1 MGRLGLGKLRMRV
14 APVAAAV
21 LAVLLLGCAYSPA
34 REGDGVVHTVRRG
47 ENIFR
52 IARYYQVSVSA
63 ILDANRIRHERLL
76 QVGERLWIPEAR
88 RSPPGF
94 ALIPPPASPGEVRR
108 RAPPDAIPD
117 GGLSFAWPLRG
128 RLTGRF
134 GTRRRR
140 PHEGIDLAAK
150 PGTLIRAAESGRVIY
165 SGNGL
170 GAYGNVVIVRHSK
183 RYVSVYAHNRKNRVR
198 KGAFVDKG
206 EVIAEVGKTGN
217 ATGPHLHFEI
227 RRDEHA
233 RDPLDFLP

>member
-1 MGRLGLGKLRMRV
+1 MGRLGTLWGQG

-21 LAVLLLGCAYSPA
+21 LAVLLLGCAHSPA
-34 REGDGVVHTVRRG
+34 WEGDGVVHTVREG

-52 IARYYQVSVSA
+52 IGGYYQVSVSE
-63 ILDANRIRHERLL
+63 ILEANRIRNERSL
-76 QVGERLWIPEAR
+76 QIGERLWIPEAR

-108 RAPPDAIPD
+108 RAPPGPIPER
-117 GGLSFAWPLRG
+117 GLSFVWPLRG
-128 RLTGRF
+128 RLTGVF
-134 GTRRRR
+134 GTRRGRR
-140 PHEGIDLAAK
+140 HEGIDLAAK
-150 PGTLIRAAESGRVIY
+150 PGTLIRAAEAGRVIY

-227 RRDEHA
+227 RRDERA
-233 RDPLDFLP
+233 RAPMDYLP

>member
-1 MGRLGLGKLRMRV
+1 MGRLGKLRVQV
-14 APVAAAV
+14 APAAAAV
-21 LAVLLLGCAYSPA
+21 LAVLLLGCAHSPA
-34 REGDGVVHTVRRG
+34 WEGDGVVHTVRRG
-47 ENIFR
+47 ENVFR
-52 IARYYQVSVSA
+52 IAGYYQVSVSA
-63 ILDANRIRHERLL
+63 ILEANRIRHERSL
-76 QVGERLWIPEAR
+76 QIGERLWIPEAR

-94 ALIPPPASPGEVRR
+94 ALIPPPESPGEVRR
-108 RAPPDAIPD
+108 RAPRGAIPD
-117 GGLSFAWPLRG
+117 GGLSFSWPLRG
-128 RLTGRF
+128 RLSGLF
-134 GTRRRR
+134 GTRKGRR
-140 PHEGIDLAAK
+140 HEGIDLAAK
-150 PGTLIRAAESGRVIY
+150 PGTLIRAAASGRVIY

-227 RRDEHA
+227 RRDDHA

>member
-1 MGRLGLGKLRMRV
+1 MQRV
-14 APVAAAV
+14 PVAAAI
-21 LAVLLLGCAYSPA
+21 LAVLLLGCAHSPKW
-34 REGDGVVHTVRRG
+34 EGEGVIHTVREG

-52 IARYYQVSVSA
+52 IASYYQVPVSE
-63 ILDANRIRHERLL
+63 ILEANRIRDERSL
-76 QVGERLWIPEAR
+76 QIGERLWIPWAR

-94 ALIPPPASPGEVRR
+94 ALVPPPEVPGGFQRR
-108 RAPPDAIPD
+108 VPPGAAPARA
-117 GGLSFAWPLRG
+117 LSFVWPLRG
-128 RLTGRF
+128 RLTGLF
-134 GTRRRR
+134 GTRRGRR
-140 PHEGIDLAAK
+140 HEGIDLAAK
-150 PGTLIRAAESGRVIY
+150 RGTLIRAAESGRVIY

-217 ATGPHLHFEI
+217 ATGYHLHFEI
-227 RRDEHA
+227 RKDEHP